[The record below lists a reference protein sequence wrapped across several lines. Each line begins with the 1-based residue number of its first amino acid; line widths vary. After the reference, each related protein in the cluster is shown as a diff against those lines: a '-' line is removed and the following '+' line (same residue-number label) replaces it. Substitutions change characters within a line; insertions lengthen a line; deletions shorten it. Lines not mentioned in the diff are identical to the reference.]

1 MNRPYWVIRGSL
13 KPRRWRNSLMSF
25 AWMSMGRKRMTGS
38 PPRRTRKKTAVRA
51 RKITSA
57 VWPRRDGRYT
67 RPAGVYPKELRPAGL
82 LGVEQSVVDGV
93 GVERA
98 PGAPGIARDR

>member
-1 MNRPYWVIRGSL
+1 PYWTIRGSL

-25 AWMSMGRKRMTGS
+25 AWISMGRKRMTGS

-57 VWPRRDGRYT
+57 VWPRRDRRYART
-67 RPAGVYPKELRPAGL
+67 AGVYPNVQRRRAGL

-98 PGAPGIARDR
+98 AGAPRIARDRA